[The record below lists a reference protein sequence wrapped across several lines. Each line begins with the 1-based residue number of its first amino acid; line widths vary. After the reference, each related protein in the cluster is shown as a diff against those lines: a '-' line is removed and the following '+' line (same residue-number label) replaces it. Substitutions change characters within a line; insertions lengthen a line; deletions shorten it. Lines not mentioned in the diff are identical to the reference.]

1 MFSELQPYIYQ
12 ILLILQYASIFFLLI
27 EAFYIFCKM
36 KSKLH
41 IYLFF
46 NCVATLVNNTGY
58 LMEMLSN
65 SHEEYLHAVQMSYL
79 GRVWI
84 PFSLFLFVMTLC
96 KVKIDPRI
104 YLGLGI
110 VHVATFWAV
119 LTSQW
124 QNWYY
129 SGQTYVTDGLFPYVD
144 TDNGWWHALYTA
156 ILLFYIVFGLYKLFR
171 CVAKEKNPVA
181 QNRLTIVS
189 VAILSE
195 CICFIVNAT
204 GITKNYDITVL
215 GYSIGT
221 IFMYVAI
228 FRYGLL
234 DTLQLVK
241 EYVVDE
247 VSEAIFAVNN
257 EGEIEYCNKPA
268 EAIRKQ
274 WNKDDLA
281 IVCKFDYAIAKDE
294 PIEIEDKIFSPEV
307 KALTQNGIF
316 QGKVYVLVDDT
327 EHYRYM
333 KELKEQKELAE
344 TANASKSAFLSVV
357 SHEIRTPMN
366 AVVGM
371 TDLLLREPESLNS
384 KQEKYLKNIKNS
396 GAALVMIV
404 NDILDQSKIEAG
416 KMEIVE
422 DAYELRPMAEDV
434 KMIIENRIGS
444 KPIHLIYEI
453 EDDVPQYLVGDS
465 LRIRQILINLMN
477 NAVKFT
483 EEGYVKLGISC
494 VEEESGR
501 RLLRFSVRDSGQGI
515 RPEDLHK
522 LGNAFTQVDTKKNHS
537 KEGTGLGLSISRD
550 FISMMGGQLC
560 VQSEYGKG
568 SEFYFTIWQGVASGI
583 EVTSASG
590 VSKQAWQEE
599 EQFRAPDARIL
610 IVDDTPLNLMITE
623 ELLAPIGMTVDTA
636 SSGEKA
642 IELVGKNEYHA
653 IFMDYMMPYMDG
665 VEATTK
671 IRAMAVGQTDES
683 RSDYFRSVPIIALSG
698 DDSELTKEKF
708 LRAGIDDFTEKPV
721 EIKRLKKLL
730 IKWLPKQLIVPD
742 EK

>member
-1 MFSELQPYIYQ
+1 MKMYH
-12 ILLILQYASIFFLLI
+12 ILLIVQYISILFLLI
-27 EAFYIFCKM
+27 EAAYIFA
-36 KSKLH
+36 KSRTKLH
-41 IYLFF
+41 MYLFF
-46 NCVATLVNNTGY
+46 NCAATLVNNTGY
-58 LMEMLSN
+58 LMEMLAES
-65 SHEEYLHAVQMSYL
+65 EEAYLRAVQMSYL

-96 KVKIDPRI
+96 KVKIDRKV
-104 YLGLGI
+104 YWGLGAI
-110 VHVATFWAV
+110 HGATYLLV
-119 LTSQW
+119 LTTEW
-124 QNWYY
+124 QNLYY
-129 SGQTYVTDGLFPYVD
+129 SSRKYVTEGLFPYIE
-144 TDNGWWHALYTA
+144 TGNGPWHHAYTGL
-156 ILLFYIVFGLYKLFR
+156 LLFYIVFGLYKLIR
-171 CVAKEKNPVA
+171 CVIKEKNQVSRW
-181 QNRLTIVS
+181 RLTYVVIAIVAES
-189 VAILSE
+189 L
-195 CICFIVNAT
+195 CFLINAT

-234 DTLQLVK
+234 DTLQLAK

-268 EAIRKQ
+268 KAVFDVWKKDALSVVAAFERAIE
-274 WNKDDLA
+274 
-281 IVCKFDYAIAKDE
+281 KDE
-294 PIEIEDKIFSPEV
+294 PIEIGDRIYSPEV
-307 KALTQNGIF
+307 QQLSQNGSP

-327 EHYRYM
+327 DHYHYM
-333 KELKEQKELAE
+333 RELQEQKEIAE
-344 TANASKSAFLSVV
+344 AANASKSAFLSVV

-494 VEEESGR
+494 VEEEIGR

>member
-1 MFSELQPYIYQ
+1 MYQ
-12 ILLILQYASIFFLLI
+12 ILLILQYISILFLLI
-27 EAFYIFCKM
+27 EAAYIFVKT
-36 KSKLH
+36 KTKLQM
-41 IYLFF
+41 YLFF
-46 NCVATLVNNTGY
+46 NCAVTLVNNTGY
-58 LMEMLSN
+58 LMQMLAKS
-65 SHEEYLHAVQMSYL
+65 EEAYLRALQMSYL

-84 PFSLFLFVMTLC
+84 PFSLFLFVMMLC
-96 KVKIDPRI
+96 KVKINPKV
-104 YLGLGI
+104 YWGLGA
-110 VHVATFWAV
+110 VHGATFLAV
-119 LTSQW
+119 LTTEW
-124 QNWYY
+124 QNLYY
-129 SGQTYVTDGLFPYVD
+129 SSRTYVTEGLFPYID
-144 TDNGWWHALYTA
+144 TGKGPWHNIYTCL
-156 ILLFYIVFGLYKLFR
+156 LLFYIGFGLFKLIQCIR
-171 CVAKEKNPVA
+171 KEKNKVA
-181 QNRLTIVS
+181 KTRLTYVLLVIIVES
-189 VAILSE
+189 L
-195 CICFIVNAT
+195 CFIVNAT
-204 GITKNYDITVL
+204 GVTKNYDITVL

-221 IFMYVAI
+221 FFMYIAI

-241 EYVVDE
+241 DYVVDE

-268 EAIRKQ
+268 KAIMDVWKR
-274 WNKDDLA
+274 DADSVIAAFEGA
-281 IVCKFDYAIAKDE
+281 IEKDE
-294 PIEIEDKIFSPEV
+294 PIEIGDRIYSPEMQELFQ
-307 KALTQNGIF
+307 KEIS

-333 KELKEQKELAE
+333 RELQEQKEIAE
-344 TANASKSAFLSVV
+344 AANASKSAFLSVV

-371 TDLLLREPESLNS
+371 TDLLLREPENLNS

-453 EDDVPQYLVGDS
+453 DDEVPQYLMGDS

-568 SEFYFTIWQGVASGI
+568 SEFYFSIWQGVASGI
-583 EVTSASG
+583 EVASASG

-599 EQFRAPDARIL
+599 EQFTAPDARIL

-642 IELVGKNEYHA
+642 IELVGRNEYHA

-671 IRAMAVGQTDES
+671 IRAMALEQAEES
-683 RSDYFRSVPIIALSG
+683 RAEYFRSVPIIALSG

-730 IKWLPKQLIVPD
+730 IKWLPKNLIVPD
-742 EK
+742 E